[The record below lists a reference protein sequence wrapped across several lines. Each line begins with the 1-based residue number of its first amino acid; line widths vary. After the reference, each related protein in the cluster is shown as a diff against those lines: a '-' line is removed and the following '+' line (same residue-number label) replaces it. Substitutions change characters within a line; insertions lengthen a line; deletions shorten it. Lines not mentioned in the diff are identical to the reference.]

1 MQELLGV
8 RSFTRYGL
16 ATDGGELL
24 FFLIAPTNIS
34 VLSGE
39 NIALKI
45 HRWQAVLTACPDLEA
60 VCTDASECFDAN
72 KAYLKEKLASERDP
86 KVCDILRR
94 DMQMLSGLQ
103 TEMASARQFLI
114 VCRCRGMKPE
124 QVFDERNKVEK
135 ILNEKGFEV
144 KSLGKDEMKRFLALY
159 FEASLYG
166 DMMPDVDG
174 AQYLKEAV
182 CSEEKSGS

>member
-34 VLSGE
+34 VLSCE
-39 NIALKI
+39 NIELKI
-45 HRWQAVLTACPDLEA
+45 RRWQAVLSACPELEA
-60 VCTDASECFDAN
+60 ICTDASECFDEN
-72 KAYLKEKLASERDP
+72 KAYLKEKLASEQNQ
-86 KVCDILRR
+86 KVCAILRQ

-114 VCRCRGMKPE
+114 VCRCRGLKAE
-124 QVFDERNKVEK
+124 QVFDGRNKTEK
-135 ILNEKGFEV
+135 ILSEKGFEV
-144 KSLGKDEMKRFLALY
+144 KSLGKNEIKRFLALY
-159 FEASLYG
+159 LEASLYG
-166 DMMPDVDG
+166 EAMPDVDG